1 MFVVHNM
8 SIAFLLSSRRAV
20 AEMEA
25 TGSDA
30 EVVAGSDA
38 EVVAWS
44 NDVPE
49 VGVETTES
57 ITPVV

>member
-30 EVVAGSDA
+30 EVVAR
-38 EVVAWS
+38 S